1 MLYMFTEQNK
11 LLPLKSQ
18 NWKNPPQNQLQYIAA
33 IELADAFYGKHHFK
47 SNILSSFGK
56 VRLELKQ

>member
-33 IELADAFYGKHHFK
+33 IELADAFLRKTPF
-47 SNILSSFGK
+47 
-56 VRLELKQ
+56 

>member
-1 MLYMFTEQNK
+1 MLYMFTEQNRW
-11 LLPLKSQ
+11 LPLKSQ

-47 SNILSSFGK
+47 IEHSLVFG
-56 VRLELKQ
+56 

>member
-47 SNILSSFGK
+47 IEHSLVFW
-56 VRLELKQ
+56 